1 MSGHNCADLR
11 QSFIQLQPAAIKQLD
26 DLIAV
31 HPGHTR
37 CRRVSQHALDLRM
50 LQDLIASGSRDKIHA
65 CLQKL
70 SNRYR
75 VAILPIATNQSNLWS
90 ESKELQVE
98 GNGSGCWA
106 ERT

>member
-37 CRRVSQHALDLRM
+37 CRWVSQHALDLRM
-50 LQDLIASGSRDKIHA
+50 LQDLIASGSCDKIHA
-65 CLQKL
+65 CLKKL

-75 VAILPIATNQSNLWS
+75 VAILPIETNQSNLCRLS
-90 ESKELQVE
+90 NDLQVD
-98 GNGSGCWA
+98 A
-106 ERT
+106 T